1 MNHVDERVFT
11 SLSLT
16 HFWSL
21 FLFYTPILYHLRFSS
36 VFRGYKMGKLA
47 RNELLMAKRETKHEM
62 RNFSFR
68 TYFLSENLVVSG
80 M

>member
-1 MNHVDERVFT
+1 
-11 SLSLT
+11 
-16 HFWSL
+16 
-21 FLFYTPILYHLRFSS
+21 
-36 VFRGYKMGKLA
+36 MGKLA

-62 RNFSFR
+62 RNFPFR